1 MHNPCCACWL
11 PDEKP
16 VRIAV
21 EKEDDNEQYDK
32 NADKVDKGGNYYNMC
47 VMSLMRSPRLQ
58 AIL

>member
-1 MHNPCCACWL
+1 M
-11 PDEKP
+11 
-16 VRIAV
+16 RIAV

-47 VMSLMRSPRLQ
+47 VMSLMRSPCLQ